1 VHSSFTWSTHL
12 ISSSR
17 QNCILGITDP
27 TTVQCISNVKSHL
40 SPTVIS
46 YAWHYTLFKIIPTVQ
61 LNAKE
66 SGPSIF
72 RFCSLE
78 WVSCPLQASCV
89 YSDSS
94 IPSAQIMETCSVVE
108 APFGILLDSGVVSA
122 SLGIMC
128 KNGGPKPFYSA
139 NPTSFYSANPMCIV
153 QDLWSMYLVMR
164 ALQL

>member
-1 VHSSFTWSTHL
+1 MHSSFTWSTHL

-27 TTVQCISNVKSHL
+27 TTVQCISNVKSDCLPQSYHML
-40 SPTVIS
+40 GTTHFSKPSP
-46 YAWHYTLFKIIPTVQ
+46 LFQ

-66 SGPSIF
+66 SGPSIV

-128 KNGGPKPFYSA
+128 KKWWPKA
-139 NPTSFYSANPMCIV
+139 ILLC
-153 QDLWSMYLVMR
+153 
-164 ALQL
+164 